1 MEVCSHLEREN
12 LDPAIIGSHL
22 EYLDNQRSSDVL
34 VVYLAC
40 FGMGHSIF
48 EAALD
53 SSPYRGVAVTL
64 YGMEQETRRRI
75 PLPIA
80 DHLTILRLFVQHL
93 NETIR
98 PAITIVAGFSSGGD
112 VALRLISEGG
122 LDSNSVTGV
131 LALGPNI
138 SLDTCF
144 FSHQVAKIR
153 HDADGGVFRV
163 VRDLMAGLDSAE
175 AWLLINPYL
184 VEVVRKFQTDLEALR
199 RHGEDIVAPFGEG
212 PGSPL
217 ADWYRNA
224 RRAGVAVR
232 MAFSSSEEEQAPL
245 RGLMLAHLDNEVFGP
260 DFDDSEIVTVPESGH
275 FDLIQTQVIEQNL
288 VKLVNSIRSTAA
300 DSAP

>member
-138 SLDTCF
+138 SLETCF
-144 FSHQVAKIR
+144 FSHQVANIR
-153 HDADGGVFRV
+153 DDADGGVFRV

-199 RHGEDIVAPFGEG
+199 RHGEDIV
-212 PGSPL
+212 
-217 ADWYRNA
+217 
-224 RRAGVAVR
+224 
-232 MAFSSSEEEQAPL
+232 AFSSSEEEQAPL